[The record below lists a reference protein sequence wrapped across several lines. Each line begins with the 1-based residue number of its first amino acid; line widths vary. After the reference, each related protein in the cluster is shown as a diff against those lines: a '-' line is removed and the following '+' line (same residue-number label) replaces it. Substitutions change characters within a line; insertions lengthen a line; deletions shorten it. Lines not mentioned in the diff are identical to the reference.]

1 LNLNQKV
8 NIPPQI
14 MVRQVGE
21 DSVLLDLVTGT
32 YYGLDPLGTRIW
44 AMLAKGDSLQQ
55 VHDAVVAEYDVPS
68 NQLLNDLD
76 ALMQDLVGRKLV
88 ELTG

>member
-1 LNLNQKV
+1 
-8 NIPPQI
+8 
-14 MVRQVGE
+14 
-21 DSVLLDLVTGT
+21 
-32 YYGLDPLGTRIW
+32 
-44 AMLAKGDSLQQ
+44 MLAKGDSLQQ